1 MEKLML
7 DNSETL
13 TEQNLE
19 SLLYNSKEWKSE
31 VEMWKQELQFF
42 QKLLDKYASSM
53 STIEQ
58 KQKMD
63 HFQHLII
70 YYNGELLDYFK
81 QKARR
86 HAKYL
91 AEHVE
96 NNKPLNKEEYQE
108 KYGTVN
114 NQINAFSSEFRKYKK
129 DFFQFMENVLA

>member
-1 MEKLML
+1 MEKLMV

-31 VEMWKQELQFF
+31 VEMWKRELQFF
-42 QKLLDKYASSM
+42 QILLDKYASQM
-53 STIEQ
+53 NTVEQ

-70 YYNGELLDYFK
+70 YYNGELLDYFN

-91 AEHVE
+91 AGHVE
-96 NNKPLNKEEYQE
+96 NDKPLNKEEYQE

-114 NQINAFSSEFRKYKK
+114 NQINAFASEFRKYKM
-129 DFFQFMENVLA
+129 DFFQFIEKVLG

>member
-13 TEQNLE
+13 ADQNLE

-42 QKLLDKYASSM
+42 QKLLDNYASQM
-53 STIEQ
+53 NTVEQ

-70 YYNGELLDYFK
+70 YYNGELLDSFN

-86 HAKYL
+86 HTKYL
-91 AEHVE
+91 AEHVD
-96 NNKPLNKEEYQE
+96 NDKTLNKEEYQE

-114 NQINAFSSEFRKYKK
+114 NQINAFSSEFRKYKS
-129 DFFQFMENVLA
+129 DFFQFMERVLE